1 MSKEEITSLK
11 EEFLK
16 EIRNL
21 EKRLNLQLT
30 LNLKEM
36 AEKNDKFIQEFNQI
50 SKNNKSLTD
59 LISSKNLET
68 HKINELEIFK
78 KKTETMV
85 LSHDI
90 KLNSAIKDLND
101 IKYTVAKEVSEN
113 LTVPGFVGPSCKY
126 KSIGNFIA
134 ANINDME
141 KMKNE
146 SEWNKKENRELKRK
160 MDDMV
165 KTFLNLVDK
174 SNEKSIEYINNKM
187 KHSEEIINNKFVE
200 INDKI
205 FNFRTVLLTQDKI
218 EDFQKKIFE
227 KINDNNYNKEEIDH
241 MINNVLKNVEKN
253 IENVKSEFDYEI
265 NKTVKA
271 KAEKFDNEIKE
282 LYKSLREMNLKIMK
296 SKQFQSN
303 LFKEFLALKNNMNK
317 NNNKNEEENNTSDF
331 NFGINKNIFKTMRVL
346 NKAKTILNKKHTNE
360 EEKAGK
366 NKVIQSF
373 DRTKTL
379 DSASQI
385 KYKSSKK
392 IFVKDLK
399 RFINDKEKGI
409 NNVVNE
415 NENEE
420 NINEKNKEK
429 INNNNIITKNEINED
444 IIYDEELNNNSSSED
459 KEKNQYLNNEDYK
472 LNISMDNKNNISYNN
487 IFNDINDENIDLISN
502 LNENKK
508 ILSPD
513 KKVKFKMDNITESNE
528 IRFNTEIATNK
539 KDKTKEKE
547 KEILKGNTEA
557 NIPLKKS
564 DSLLKKDSQKS
575 INKKQNQKIDF
586 TNLISYGV
594 NSNNKVIITP
604 IEQNTKKEESNS
616 ILHIFQEKNS
626 SIKSSL
632 SNTNTL
638 NKTLKKTEGGYSIHK
653 LAAIG
658 VEEKIFDTFPS
669 LHNTGKISDKTENLV
684 KPFGSRNNSL
694 YKSYDSKL
702 DKYKSNKNNFNN
714 KKITSAF
721 GRTSYSV
728 YNKKEEGIQNLINK
742 RINSNYNKR
751 YKKNNGDFNFELS
764 PVAKIKIYDN

>member
-126 KSIGNFIA
+126 KTIGNFIA

-218 EDFQKKIFE
+218 EDFQKKIFDE
-227 KINDNNYNKEEIDH
+227 INNINYNKEEIDH

-253 IENVKSEFDYEI
+253 IENVKSEFD
-265 NKTVKA
+265 
-271 KAEKFDNEIKE
+271 
-282 LYKSLREMNLKIMK
+282 
-296 SKQFQSN
+296 
-303 LFKEFLALKNNMNK
+303 
-317 NNNKNEEENNTSDF
+317 
-331 NFGINKNIFKTMRVL
+331 
-346 NKAKTILNKKHTNE
+346 
-360 EEKAGK
+360 
-366 NKVIQSF
+366 
-373 DRTKTL
+373 
-379 DSASQI
+379 
-385 KYKSSKK
+385 
-392 IFVKDLK
+392 
-399 RFINDKEKGI
+399 
-409 NNVVNE
+409 
-415 NENEE
+415 
-420 NINEKNKEK
+420 
-429 INNNNIITKNEINED
+429 
-444 IIYDEELNNNSSSED
+444 
-459 KEKNQYLNNEDYK
+459 
-472 LNISMDNKNNISYNN
+472 
-487 IFNDINDENIDLISN
+487 
-502 LNENKK
+502 
-508 ILSPD
+508 
-513 KKVKFKMDNITESNE
+513 
-528 IRFNTEIATNK
+528 
-539 KDKTKEKE
+539 
-547 KEILKGNTEA
+547 
-557 NIPLKKS
+557 
-564 DSLLKKDSQKS
+564 
-575 INKKQNQKIDF
+575 
-586 TNLISYGV
+586 
-594 NSNNKVIITP
+594 
-604 IEQNTKKEESNS
+604 
-616 ILHIFQEKNS
+616 
-626 SIKSSL
+626 
-632 SNTNTL
+632 
-638 NKTLKKTEGGYSIHK
+638 
-653 LAAIG
+653 
-658 VEEKIFDTFPS
+658 
-669 LHNTGKISDKTENLV
+669 
-684 KPFGSRNNSL
+684 
-694 YKSYDSKL
+694 
-702 DKYKSNKNNFNN
+702 
-714 KKITSAF
+714 
-721 GRTSYSV
+721 
-728 YNKKEEGIQNLINK
+728 
-742 RINSNYNKR
+742 
-751 YKKNNGDFNFELS
+751 
-764 PVAKIKIYDN
+764 

>member
-126 KSIGNFIA
+126 KTIGNFIA

-218 EDFQKKIFE
+218 EDFQKKIFDE
-227 KINDNNYNKEEIDH
+227 INNNNYNKEEIDH

-253 IENVKSEFDYEI
+253 MENVKSEFNYEI

-271 KAEKFDNEIKE
+271 KAERIDNEIKE
-282 LYKSLREMNLKIMK
+282 IYKSLREMNLKIMK

-303 LFKEFLALKNNMNK
+303 LFKEFLTLKNNMNK

-346 NKAKTILNKKHTNE
+346 NKAKTILGKKHKNE

-373 DRTKTL
+373 DKTKTL

-409 NNVVNE
+409 NNVDNE
-415 NENEE
+415 NEIEE
-420 NINEKNKEK
+420 NMNEKNKEK
-429 INNNNIITKNEINED
+429 INNNNIIAKKEINED
-444 IIYDEELNNNSSSED
+444 IIYDDELNNGSSSED
-459 KEKNQYLNNEDYK
+459 KEKNQYLNIEDYK
-472 LNISMDNKNNISYNN
+472 LNISMDNKNNISYNT
-487 IFNDINDENIDLISN
+487 FNDINDENIDLIAN

-508 ILSPD
+508 ILSPY
-513 KKVKFKMDNITESNE
+513 KKVKFRMDSITEFNE
-528 IRFNTEIATNK
+528 IRFNTEITNNK
-539 KDKTKEKE
+539 KEKTKEKE
-547 KEILKGNTEA
+547 KEI
-557 NIPLKKS
+557 
-564 DSLLKKDSQKS
+564 LKKDSQKS

-604 IEQNTKKEESNS
+604 IEQNTKKEETNS

-638 NKTLKKTEGGYSIHK
+638 NKTLKKTKGGYSIHK

-702 DKYKSNKNNFNN
+702 DKYKSNKNNFTN

-764 PVAKIKIYDN
+764 PVAKIKIYDK

>member
-1 MSKEEITSLK
+1 MIFNFFNKYYEYNNINKMSKEEITSLK

-126 KSIGNFIA
+126 KTIGNCIA

-218 EDFQKKIFE
+218 EDFQKKIFDE
-227 KINDNNYNKEEIDH
+227 INNNNYNKEEIDH

-253 IENVKSEFDYEI
+253 MENVKSEFNYEI

-271 KAEKFDNEIKE
+271 KAERIDNEIKE
-282 LYKSLREMNLKIMK
+282 IYKSLREMNLKIMK

-303 LFKEFLALKNNMNK
+303 LFKEFLTLKNNMNK

-346 NKAKTILNKKHTNE
+346 NKAKTILNKKHKNE

-373 DRTKTL
+373 DKTKTL

-409 NNVVNE
+409 NNVDNE
-415 NENEE
+415 NEIEE
-420 NINEKNKEK
+420 NMNEKNKEK
-429 INNNNIITKNEINED
+429 INNNNIIAKKEINED
-444 IIYDEELNNNSSSED
+444 IIYDDELNNGSSSED
-459 KEKNQYLNNEDYK
+459 KEKNQYLNIEDYK
-472 LNISMDNKNNISYNN
+472 LNISMDNKNNISYNT
-487 IFNDINDENIDLISN
+487 FNDINDENIDLIAN

-508 ILSPD
+508 ILSPY
-513 KKVKFKMDNITESNE
+513 KKVKFRMDSITEFNE
-528 IRFNTEIATNK
+528 IRFNTEITNNK
-539 KDKTKEKE
+539 KEKTKEKE
-547 KEILKGNTEA
+547 KEI
-557 NIPLKKS
+557 
-564 DSLLKKDSQKS
+564 LKKDSQKS

-604 IEQNTKKEESNS
+604 IEQNTKKEETNS

-638 NKTLKKTEGGYSIHK
+638 NKTLKKTKGGYSIHK

-702 DKYKSNKNNFNN
+702 DKYRSNKNNFTN

-764 PVAKIKIYDN
+764 PVAKIKIYDK